1 MKYLEKLNNL
11 YMNTSVDNLNKYIT
25 LYLNDLEDYGDTT
38 NLVLV
43 ESTLNSLKQLI
54 IESKSDISIILK
66 EALVNST
73 PEKKEVIE
81 DFMLYIK
88 EA

>member
-1 MKYLEKLNNL
+1 MKHLEKLNNS

-25 LYLNDLEDYGDTT
+25 LYLNDLEDYGDTAT
-38 NLVLV
+38 LMLA
-43 ESTLNSLKQLI
+43 ESTLNSLKQVI
-54 IESKSDISIILK
+54 VESKSDISIILK
-66 EALVNST
+66 EALVNSS